1 MPRSYSFDH
10 FQVPAAAPE
19 GRTLRRKSKQA
30 VSDTR
35 HAVYEEL
42 GQQEGGV
49 HYGHSHAETEA
60 RYQAHARERQL
71 EPLTPA
77 PEHAT
82 TKFSHGRPARE
93 MAPAAPAVAREVEP
107 PKRRST
113 VPIGAVPN
121 AEELPPR
128 GVMQDLLDDASRQVQ
143 VLQTGLEDATR
154 AASRLASLPLEA
166 LRLAARRLR
175 LVHG

>member
-10 FQVPAAAPE
+10 FQVPAAEP
-19 GRTLRRKSKQA
+19 RSRSLRRKSKQA
-30 VSDTR
+30 VSETR

-42 GQQEGGV
+42 GQQEAGV

-60 RYQAHARERQL
+60 RFQAHARERQQAR
-71 EPLTPA
+71 LTDA
-77 PEHAT
+77 AEHAA
-82 TKFSHGRPARE
+82 TKFSHARPASE
-93 MAPAAPAVAREVEP
+93 LAPEAREADTS
-107 PKRRST
+107 RRGT
-113 VPIGAVPN
+113 APIGAVPN

-128 GVMQDLLDDASRQVQ
+128 GRMQDLLDEASRQIQ
-143 VLQTGLEDATR
+143 VLQTGLGDVSR
-154 AASRLASLPLEA
+154 AASKLASLPLEA